1 MIARM
6 MIARSLSMTTAFA
19 CLPALPALPAMA
31 QSGECAPRETVVQRL
46 AEAYGETRQSVG
58 LWASNAVV
66 EVFASDAS
74 GSWTITVTGPDG
86 ITCLV
91 AAGQAFE
98 AMAERLP
105 GPGNDA

>member
-19 CLPALPALPAMA
+19 CLPALPAMA